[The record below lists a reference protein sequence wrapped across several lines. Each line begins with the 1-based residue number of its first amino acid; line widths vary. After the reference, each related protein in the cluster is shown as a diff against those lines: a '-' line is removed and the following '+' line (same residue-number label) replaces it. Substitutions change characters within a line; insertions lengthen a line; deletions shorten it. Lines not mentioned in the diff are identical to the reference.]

1 VYGVFTHI
9 VGIVCPRPRSA
20 CQCSSSVNTKDR
32 SPDEIPGKPWA
43 RKMKEFERYPVQ
55 CNTHRVPVY
64 TQNIVPIISSPPSPS
79 RTIQPVCE
87 ERVPMPQSACGEK
100 HRACG
105 VKTIDIFN
113 HRNILENKKLNIFLP
128 KYFVTTS
135 QRKCQ
140 NIFFKHFI
148 PSVSSSSIIII
159 ITIRSMFKIPQNN
172 RTRYPEFTCAVARLE
187 CRLQNVYVFVQLI
200 YVYVLCKSSLIGYH
214 QGAFGPVWQV
224 HQNDDI
230 REPFE
235 KRNYLNT
242 F

>member
-1 VYGVFTHI
+1 MRF
-9 VGIVCPRPRSA
+9 
-20 CQCSSSVNTKDR
+20 QE
-32 SPDEIPGKPWA
+32 SPGPGKWKSLKDILCSVIHTECLCTPKILYQLSA
-43 RKMKEFERYPVQ
+43 PPHPLPGLFSLSVRKECLCP
-55 CNTHRVPVY
+55 
-64 TQNIVPIISSPPSPS
+64 
-79 RTIQPVCE
+79 
-87 ERVPMPQSACGEK
+87 SACGEK

>member
-1 VYGVFTHI
+1 MYGVFTHI
-9 VGIVCPRPRSA
+9 VGIVCPRSA
-20 CQCSSSVNTKDR
+20 CQCSSSVNTKGR
-32 SPDEIPGKPWA
+32 PSDEIPGSEPWA

-64 TQNIVPIISSPPSPS
+64 TQNIVPIISSPPSPA

-113 HRNILENKKLNIFLP
+113 HRNILENKKLNIFPP
-128 KYFVTTS
+128 KYFASTS

-148 PSVSSSSIIII
+148 PSVSLSQSPSDQCSKYHKTTDKISRVHVHSGEIGVPSTKCLCFCSID
-159 ITIRSMFKIPQNN
+159 
-172 RTRYPEFTCAVARLE
+172 
-187 CRLQNVYVFVQLI
+187 
-200 YVYVLCKSSLIGYH
+200 LCICSL
-214 QGAFGPVWQV
+214 
-224 HQNDDI
+224 
-230 REPFE
+230 
-235 KRNYLNT
+235 
-242 F
+242 

>member
-1 VYGVFTHI
+1 MYGVFTHI

-64 TQNIVPIISSPPSPS
+64 TQNIVPIISSPPSPA

-113 HRNILENKKLNIFLP
+113 HRNIFENKKLIIISCLIVCIH
-128 KYFVTTS
+128 KS
-135 QRKCQ
+135 KKRCQ
-140 NIFFKHFI
+140 NIFFKLFI
-148 PSVSSSSIIII
+148 PSVSSSQSPSNQCSKYHKTTDKISRVHMASGEIGVPSTKCLCVCSIDLFI
-159 ITIRSMFKIPQNN
+159 
-172 RTRYPEFTCAVARLE
+172 C
-187 CRLQNVYVFVQLI
+187 
-200 YVYVLCKSSLIGYH
+200 SL
-214 QGAFGPVWQV
+214 
-224 HQNDDI
+224 
-230 REPFE
+230 
-235 KRNYLNT
+235 
-242 F
+242 

>member
-1 VYGVFTHI
+1 MGV
-9 VGIVCPRPRSA
+9 CPRSA
-20 CQCSSSVNTKDR
+20 CQCSSSVNTKGR

-64 TQNIVPIISSPPSPS
+64 TQNIVPIISSPPSPA

-87 ERVPMPQSACGEK
+87 EKMPMPQSACGEK

-148 PSVSSSSIIII
+148 PSVSSSQSPSDQCSKYHKTTDKISRVHMASGEIGVPSTKCLCVCSIDLCI
-159 ITIRSMFKIPQNN
+159 
-172 RTRYPEFTCAVARLE
+172 CAL
-187 CRLQNVYVFVQLI
+187 
-200 YVYVLCKSSLIGYH
+200 
-214 QGAFGPVWQV
+214 
-224 HQNDDI
+224 
-230 REPFE
+230 
-235 KRNYLNT
+235 
-242 F
+242 